1 MDKGSPLSTTG
12 RRHRARGTIA
22 VVLAGIVASAAVA
35 LPWPA
40 AARAQAADPT
50 EAAIQRMI
58 ELNRQALTAF
68 AAKDYEA
75 ARSALMDAIK
85 QGKDAGLAEDKMMA
99 RTYLHMGA
107 VYIDGLKDRARG
119 MRYLG
124 MALRLRPDIKITP
137 SLVSPTLEAAFED
150 ARGEAQNPGAVAA
163 APEPRPA
170 PEPAPAPVRERAPP
184 PPPPEPVA
192 QNEPEPASEPGDDG
206 EPDIPAA
213 IPQPVY
219 CPNPDEAPPHESIFL
234 RCVIK
239 SEVPAAKV
247 FLFYRL
253 PGEEKFLAAK
263 MSRSRRGWWSGSI
276 PGRAVVGKSLQY
288 YVEARD
294 ASGQEAATNGRND
307 SPNLM
312 LVREGAPSLAE
323 GTLAGTRSGTR
334 RRRSRAA
341 DEEENPLEA
350 QERERERS
358 SGLHR
363 RGARSFWIG
372 LGLGT
377 AYGWHRATRL
387 EFRTDLKVEA
397 GLAAAGLLYLA
408 PEVGYQFTDSF
419 GVSLQ
424 GRHQFIPEQKSD
436 TLDSHEGAP
445 ATGAHSL
452 LAKAS
457 YFAGSGNLQLV
468 ISGIFG
474 GGEGFRLVI
483 PPRPTTD
490 PTTTLPRNDTVRGG
504 PFVAG
509 AAATIL
515 YHFSAH
521 AALALE
527 LKGLAGF
534 PDSGRVADFGLGM
547 QFGL

>member
-1 MDKGSPLSTTG
+1 MDMGSHLSTIG
-12 RRHRARGTIA
+12 RRRRVGGAIA
-22 VVLAGIVASAAVA
+22 LALAGIVISAALA
-35 LPWPA
+35 LGRPA
-40 AARAQAADPT
+40 AAQTADPT
-50 EAAIQRMI
+50 EAAVQRMI
-58 ELNRQALTAF
+58 ELNRQALTAL
-68 AAKDYEA
+68 AARDYEA
-75 ARSALMDAIK
+75 ARAALVDAVK
-85 QGKDAGLAEDKMMA
+85 QGKDAGLADDKMMA
-99 RTYLHMGA
+99 RTYLHLGA

-137 SLVSPTLEAAFED
+137 SLVTPTLEAAFED
-150 ARGEAQNPGAVAA
+150 ARGEAQNPGAA
-163 APEPRPA
+163 APEPRPEPRAA
-170 PEPAPAPVRERAPP
+170 PEPAPPRVP

-192 QNEPEPASEPGDDG
+192 AAPEPASDEGDDG
-206 EPDIPAA
+206 EPDLPAA
-213 IPQPVY
+213 IPQPLY

-234 RCVIK
+234 RCVVK
-239 SEVPAAKV
+239 SDVAAAKV
-247 FLFYRL
+247 LLFYRV
-253 PGEEKFLAAK
+253 PGEERFLAAK

-294 ASGQEAATNGRND
+294 ASGQESATNGRND

-323 GTLAGTRSGTR
+323 GTLAGTRTGR

-341 DEEENPLEA
+341 DNDEENPLLA

-358 SGLHR
+358 TGRHR
-363 RGARSFWIG
+363 RGARSFWVG

-387 EFRTDLKVEA
+387 EFRTDLKVES

-408 PEVGYQFTDSF
+408 PEVGYQFTDDF
-419 GVSLQ
+419 GVSIQ

-436 TLDSHEGAP
+436 ALDSHEGAP
-445 ATGAHSL
+445 ATGAHSI

-457 YFAGSGNLQLV
+457 YYAGSGNLQLML
-468 ISGIFG
+468 SGIFG

-483 PPRPTTD
+483 PPRPTSD
-490 PTTTLPRNDTVRGG
+490 PSTTLPRNDTVRGG
-504 PFVAG
+504 PLVGG
-509 AAATIL
+509 ASATIL
-515 YHFSAH
+515 YHFSPH

-527 LKGLAGF
+527 LKGLVGF